1 MNSSFHSDTKFC
13 PCCNDYVRYLQSLD
27 TAYCVECGGVVRLL
41 SGADWSAFQ
50 AKMEERKNKGGRPRK
65 GAGRRGRRSAAA

>member
-27 TAYCVECGGVVRLL
+27 TAYCVECGGEVRLL

-50 AKMEERKNKGGRPRK
+50 ARMEERKNKGGRPPQGRRP
-65 GAGRRGRRSAAA
+65 AGRRAAA

>member
-27 TAYCVECGGVVRLL
+27 TAYCVECGGEVRLL
-41 SGADWSAFQ
+41 SRRGLVRPFQ
-50 AKMEERKNKGGRPRK
+50 ARMEARKNKGGRPRK
-65 GAGRRGRRSAAA
+65 GAGRRGRKTAA